1 MAISHKDHN
10 HPNTPAARAAC
21 RKLYAANDAVNT
33 LPHVAAV
40 NEAVK
45 QAAKPAT
52 WHVKPKGKQPT
63 ALKINNPGPGKSIK
77 RLNSLI
83 KDVADLADVP
93 HALVHGIKEAWARDL
108 DVRVGDKFRDDE
120 ARITIQAEVCEIAL
134 VWKVNNPH
142 GISAIWVRNWDSSKQ
157 FKVTSV
163 AEAFIVS
170 ENRDLWDEFGNLR
183 TA

>member
-10 HPNTPAARAAC
+10 HPNTPQARAAC

-52 WHVKPKGKQPT
+52 WHIKPKGKQPA
-63 ALKINNPGPGKSIK
+63 ALKNTK
-77 RLNSLI
+77 RANTLI
-83 KDVADLADVP
+83 KNTADLADVP
-93 HALVHGIKEAWARDL
+93 HGLVYGIKEAWARDL

-120 ARITIQAEVCEIAL
+120 ARVVIQADLCEISL
-134 VWKVNNPH
+134 VWKVTNPH
-142 GISAIWVRNWDSSKQ
+142 GVSAVWVRNWDSSKA
-157 FKVTSV
+157 FRVTSI
-163 AEAFIVS
+163 AEAFSVS
-170 ENRDLWDEFGNLR
+170 ETRDLWDEFGNLR
-183 TA
+183 IA